1 MSTIL
6 KIFVVDDNEMQTMLL
21 EDFITSKTDHEVLIF
36 NTGEECLENLHEEPD
51 VVILDY
57 NLNSVEKDAA
67 NGAEILA
74 GIKKYNDATKVII
87 LSSQDPSGASLDSMA
102 EGADHYVLKNE
113 AAFANVVTIIRGING

>member
-1 MSTIL
+1 M

-21 EDFITSKTDHEVLIF
+21 EDYITSKTDHEVLVF
-36 NTGEECLENLHEEPD
+36 NTGEECLDNLHEAPH
-51 VVILDY
+51 VIILDY

-74 GIKKYNDATKVII
+74 GIKRHNSATQVII
-87 LSSQDPSGASLDSMA
+87 LSSQDPSGASLASMA

-113 AAFANVVTIIRGING
+113 AAFANVVTIILGIN